1 MTTPAPVSEVRI
13 LSLGDSYTIGEA
25 VPAAEAWPMQ
35 LAALLRARGVAVATP
50 TVIARTGWTTS
61 ELTMGIDGANLRSGY
76 DLVTL
81 QIGVNDQFRGLAI
94 DDYRKNF
101 RALLERAAGFAGGR
115 PSRVIVLS
123 IPDWGVTPF
132 ADGRD
137 RGRIA
142 RDIDA
147 FNAVNRDE
155 ASRAGAHYVN
165 VTAVS
170 RERTDLL
177 AADGLHPSGRM
188 YGEWSQL
195 AQPEALAALR

>member
-1 MTTPAPVSEVRI
+1 
-13 LSLGDSYTIGEA
+13 
-25 VPAAEAWPMQ
+25 MQ

-195 AQPEALAALR
+195 AQPEALAALK

>member
-1 MTTPAPVSEVRI
+1 MTTPAAVSDVRI

-25 VPAAEAWPMQ
+25 VSAAEAWPMQ
-35 LAALLRARGVAVATP
+35 LAAMLRARGVAVAPP
-50 TVIARTGWTTS
+50 TIIARTGWTTS

-81 QIGVNDQFRGLAI
+81 QIGVNDQFRGLGI
-94 DDYRKNF
+94 DDYRKSF
-101 RALLERAAGFAGGR
+101 RALLERAVGFAAGR

-147 FNAVNRDE
+147 FNDVNRDE
-155 ASRAGAHYVN
+155 TSRADARYVD

-188 YGEWSQL
+188 YREWSQL
-195 AQPEALAALR
+195 AQPEVLAVLK

>member
-115 PSRVIVLS
+115 PNRVIVLS